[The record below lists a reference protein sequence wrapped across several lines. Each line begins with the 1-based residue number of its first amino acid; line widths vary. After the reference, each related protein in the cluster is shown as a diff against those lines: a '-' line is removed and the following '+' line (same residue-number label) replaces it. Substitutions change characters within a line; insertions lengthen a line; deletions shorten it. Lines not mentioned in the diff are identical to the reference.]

1 MELCFQALHGDEA
14 QQVLESLRKEEGLA
28 RSKTYAVAMGKWTDT
43 NAARTAKLI
52 KKRES
57 LRSVVEKFKTTDI
70 KKWMAMAID
79 FYNDAL

>member
-14 QQVLESLRKEEGLA
+14 QHLA
-28 RSKTYAVAMGKWTDT
+28 GVGEPEAVAMGKWTDT

-52 KKRES
+52 KRRES

-70 KKWMAMAID
+70 RKWMAMAID
-79 FYNDAL
+79 FYNDEL